1 MKMPVSTIFVSLNMF
16 YKIDGSIV
24 YLLALTFAGLGSFT
38 CSGSLSNLRDHLTFI
53 YTFGT
58 PCYTFSKGNHMKE
71 FTVLDLLD
79 LDLKEKNILDL
90 KCIGGRPGLSRT
102 ISTSKVNRP
111 GLTLSGF
118 IEEFSYDS
126 IQLFGKG
133 EQAYLKKLEQQ
144 ETYEALEKMF
154 SFEIPTCIFC
164 EGGTPGKKF
173 IEIAER
179 SGCSILKTG
188 LQSGE
193 FALRLYQVLD
203 DLFAPVQTIHG
214 VLVEVFGVGV
224 LITGDSGVGKSETA
238 LELIERG
245 HRLISDDTVKLRCVN
260 GTIIVGE
267 GENEFLAH
275 HMEIRGLGII
285 NITHLFGVSA
295 IRDKKQIQLFVQL
308 EEWDS
313 AKNYDRVGGDLTTEI
328 LGVQIPKLEIPVKP
342 GRNVPIIIE
351 TAAMNERLKKLGYYS
366 AKEFNQNVLK
376 WLESESA
383 RNLYYNNEDTF

>member
-1 MKMPVSTIFVSLNMF
+1 
-16 YKIDGSIV
+16 
-24 YLLALTFAGLGSFT
+24 
-38 CSGSLSNLRDHLTFI
+38 
-53 YTFGT
+53 
-58 PCYTFSKGNHMKE
+58 MKE

-79 LDLKEKNILDL
+79 LDLKEKNALNL
-90 KCIGGRPGLSRT
+90 KCIGGRPGLSRVIT
-102 ISTSKVNRP
+102 TSKVNRP

-118 IEEFSYDS
+118 FQEFSNDS
-126 IQLFGKG
+126 IQVFGKG
-133 EQAYLKKLEQQ
+133 EQAYLKTLEEKKSY
-144 ETYEALEKMF
+144 ETVEKMF
-154 SFEIPTCIFC
+154 SYEIPTCVFC
-164 EGGTPGKKF
+164 EDHNPSRKF
-173 IEIAER
+173 IEFAEK
-179 SGCSILKTG
+179 SGCPILKTS
-188 LQSGE
+188 LESGD
-193 FALRLYQVLD
+193 FSLRLYQVLSD
-203 DLFAPVQTIHG
+203 IFAPQTTIHG

-238 LELIERG
+238 LELIERR
-245 HRLISDDTVKLRCVN
+245 HRLISDDTVKLKNVGGN
-260 GTIIVGE
+260 ILIGE

-295 IRDKKQIQLFVQL
+295 IRDKKQVQLFVQL

-313 AKNYDRVGGDLTTEI
+313 NKNYDRVGENITTEI
-328 LGVQIPKLEIPVKP
+328 IGVTIPKLEIPVKP

-383 RNLYYNNEDTF
+383 RNLYYSNEDTF

>member
-1 MKMPVSTIFVSLNMF
+1 
-16 YKIDGSIV
+16 
-24 YLLALTFAGLGSFT
+24 
-38 CSGSLSNLRDHLTFI
+38 
-53 YTFGT
+53 
-58 PCYTFSKGNHMKE
+58 MKE

-79 LDLKEKNILDL
+79 LDLKEKNLLDL
-90 KCIGGRPGLSRT
+90 KCIGGRPGLTRNLT
-102 ISTSKVNRP
+102 TSKVNRP

-118 IEEFSYDS
+118 FEDFSFDS

-133 EQAYLKKLEQQ
+133 EQAYLKKLENMDDY
-144 ETYEALEKMF
+144 TAIKKMF
-154 SFEIPTCIFC
+154 TYAIPTCIFC
-164 EGGTPGKKF
+164 EGHLPGKKF
-173 IEIAER
+173 IEIAEK
-179 SGCSILKTG
+179 SGCSILQTT
-188 LQSGE
+188 LPSGE
-193 FALRLYQVLD
+193 FALRLYQLLD
-203 DLFAPVQTIHG
+203 EVFAPTQTIHG
-214 VLVEVFGVGV
+214 VLVEVFGIGV

-260 GTIIVGE
+260 GNILLGS

-295 IRDKKQIQLFVQL
+295 IRDKKQIQLLVQL

-313 AKNYDRVGGDLTTEI
+313 NKTYDRVGEDITTEI
-328 LGVQIPKLEIPVKP
+328 LGVSIPKLEIPVKP

-351 TAAMNERLKKLGYYS
+351 TAARNERLKKLGYYS

-383 RNLYYNNEDTF
+383 RNLYYNNEETF